1 MKGAIGLLVTVLIVT
16 VVTVVYIVIE
26 ERDTVPNDLEACA
39 LDEVGARRVD
49 GADSLGPMR
58 VDLLRDELAER
69 GTVTLSNGYRV
80 TQLVPQDGTYV
91 TVVVKAPEQF
101 ELPTLATVKDQP
113 SRFTL
118 VAFAQGAD
126 ADALL
131 ACVDEQR

>member
-118 VAFAQGAD
+118 VAFAHGAD